1 MNNAEYVK
9 SLGLEFKDLTA
20 KIEDYSEADKVYTW
34 GVLNKKTNKRIG
46 SYHSFD
52 KKDFPVVP
60 VIIGEW
66 LLQEDAYAKDQFNK
80 NKDSKA
86 LLRYALN
93 KIAREFVNDTSIS
106 GKFLCKNQYAYFNNL
121 QSYVDRV
128 NKLFGGKDLCDTSH
142 APYLNGERKEIYI
155 VYDSKRYTL
164 GSTCGEK
171 REVHY
176 DEIYEIVDKYINKE
190 SELVLKNGLTLIVM
204 AFVYDVM
211 VFVYDGADNVA
222 IDRQVY
228 IDKVNKLVGRDICDT
243 SHIVNPDGESI
254 GIYVEWLGKTYLL
267 GSVDI
272 STDFN
277 SMKKTIYYDRIEAFV
292 NAYMEDI
299 ANE

>member
-9 SLGLEFKDLTA
+9 SLGLEFNDLTA

-46 SYHSFD
+46 SYRSFD

-106 GKFLCKNQYAYFNNL
+106 GKFLCKNQYSYFNNL

-128 NKLFGGKDLCDTSH
+128 NKLFGGKDLCDTFH
-142 APYLNGERKEIYI
+142 APFLNGERKEIYI

-164 GSTCGEK
+164 GSACGEK

-176 DEIYEIVDKYINKE
+176 DEINEIVDKYMNKE
-190 SELVLKNGLTLIVM
+190 SELVLKNGLTFIVM
-204 AFVYDVM
+204 T
-211 VFVYDGADNVA
+211 FVYDGADNVA

-243 SHIVNPDGESI
+243 SHIVNSDGESI

>member
-86 LLRYALN
+86 LLRRALN

-128 NKLFGGKDLCDTSH
+128 NKLFGGKDLCDTLH
-142 APYLNGERKEIYI
+142 DPFLNGERKEIYI

-164 GSTCGEK
+164 GSACGEK

-176 DEIYEIVDKYINKE
+176 DEINEIVDKYMNKE

-204 AFVYDVM
+204 T
-211 VFVYDGADNVA
+211 FVYDGADNVA

-243 SHIVNPDGESI
+243 SHIVNLDGESI

-292 NAYMEDI
+292 KAYMEDI

>member
-46 SYHSFD
+46 SCRSFD

-66 LLQEDAYAKDQFNK
+66 LLQEDVYAKDQFNK

-128 NKLFGGKDLCDTSH
+128 NKLFGGKDLCDTFH
-142 APYLNGERKEIYI
+142 TPFLNEERKEIYI
-155 VYDSKRYTL
+155 VYNSKRYTL
-164 GSTCGEK
+164 GSACDEK

-176 DEIYEIVDKYINKE
+176 DEIYEIVDKYMNKE

-204 AFVYDVM
+204 A
-211 VFVYDGADNVA
+211 FVYDGADNVA

-243 SHIVNPDGESI
+243 SHIVNLDGESI
-254 GIYVEWLGKTYLL
+254 GIYVEWLDKTYLL

>member
-1 MNNAEYVK
+1 MNNAE
-9 SLGLEFKDLTA
+9 
-20 KIEDYSEADKVYTW
+20 
-34 GVLNKKTNKRIG
+34 
-46 SYHSFD
+46 
-52 KKDFPVVP
+52 
-60 VIIGEW
+60 
-66 LLQEDAYAKDQFNK
+66 
-80 NKDSKA
+80 
-86 LLRYALN
+86 YALN

-121 QSYVDRV
+121 QSYADRV
-128 NKLFGGKDLCDTSH
+128 NKLFGGKDLCDTFH
-142 APYLNGERKEIYI
+142 APFLNEERKEIYI

-164 GSTCGEK
+164 GSACDEK

-176 DEIYEIVDKYINKE
+176 DEINEIVDNYMNKE

-211 VFVYDGADNVA
+211 TFVYDGADNVA

-254 GIYVEWLGKTYLL
+254 VIYVEWLGKTYLL